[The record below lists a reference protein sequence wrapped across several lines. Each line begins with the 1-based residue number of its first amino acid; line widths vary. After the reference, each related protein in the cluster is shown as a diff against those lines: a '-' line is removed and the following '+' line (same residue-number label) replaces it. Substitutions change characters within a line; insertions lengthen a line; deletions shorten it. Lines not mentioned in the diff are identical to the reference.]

1 MRDGFPFYRQM
12 DSMDCGP
19 TCIMMIS
26 EFYGKMYS
34 LESLREKS
42 YINREGV
49 SMLGISQAAESIGF
63 RTLSSMIPFENL
75 KNDVPLPAI
84 VHWRQNHFVIVYK
97 INRSHVYIADPAFG
111 KVKYTHQ
118 DFKQH
123 WVSTRNND
131 VDTGLILFLEPS
143 PAFYDSQGET
153 SNVSSLTHFFKYLN
167 PYRKYL
173 AQVAAGM
180 LAATGITFILP
191 FMSQSIID
199 IGIFNSNTAFI
210 NLLLLSQLVLNITSV
225 AIDYIRSW
233 IFLHIGTRI
242 SISILSDFLRKLL
255 KMPFDFFDN
264 KTTGDLMQRIG
275 DHKRIQS
282 FLTSSALGFAFS
294 VFNII
299 IFGLILLYYNISIFI
314 VYTIGSILYFVWVVF
329 FLKQRKELD
338 YKNFAESAASQTNI
352 IQLISGV
359 QEIKLQNCE
368 RKKRWEWE
376 NVQARLFKVSTKALA
391 LNQYQHAGSFLID
404 KIKNIFISYY
414 AARAVI
420 DGNMTLGM
428 MLSVSYI
435 VGQLNSPIL
444 YLLELIL
451 SYQDAKI
458 SMDRL
463 NEIHS
468 KREENDGE
476 EEVALYSV
484 PEGKD
489 IILKDVSFQYGGPN
503 APKVLNAIN
512 LTIPYGK
519 KTAIV
524 GASGS
529 GKTTLMKL
537 LLKIYAPVS
546 GEISLGNIGFNGLN
560 SRSWRDVCGVVS
572 QDGYLFSDTI
582 ANNIAISD
590 DIVNRDKLAQA
601 VTTANIKD
609 YIDSLPLKYN
619 TRIGPDGN
627 GISQGQRQ
635 RLMIARAIYKNPQYI
650 FLDEA
655 TNSLDSQNEKKIVDN
670 LEVFFK
676 NKTVVIIAH
685 RLSTVKNCDNIIV
698 LNQGKI
704 SESGTHDELISLRGE
719 YFNLIQEQLSL
730 GA

>member
-1 MRDGFPFYRQM
+1 MRDSFPFYRQM

-19 TCIMMIS
+19 TCILMIS
-26 EFYGKMYS
+26 EYYGKLYS

-42 YINREGV
+42 FMTREGV
-49 SMLGISQAAESIGF
+49 SMLGISQAAEAIGF

-84 VHWRQNHFVIVYK
+84 AHWRQNHFVVVYK
-97 INRSHVYIADPAFG
+97 VTKTHVYVADPAYG
-111 KVKYTHQ
+111 KVRYSHE
-118 DFKQH
+118 DFRQH
-123 WVSTRNND
+123 WISTRNNN

-143 PAFYDSQGET
+143 PAFYEGDGDKEA
-153 SNVSSLTHFFKYLN
+153 VSSIGYFFRYLK

-173 AQVAAGM
+173 AQVAIGM
-180 LAATGITFILP
+180 LAGSGITFILP
-191 FMSQSIID
+191 FLSQSIID
-199 IGIFNSNTAFI
+199 IGIFNSNFAFI
-210 NLLLLSQLVLNITSV
+210 NLILLSQLILNVTSV

-242 SISILSDFLRKLL
+242 SIAILSDFLRKLL

-282 FLTSSALGFAFS
+282 FLTSSSLGFAFS
-294 VFNII
+294 IFNIF
-299 IFGLILLYYNISIFI
+299 IFGLILLYYDVDIFV
-314 VYTIGSILYFVWVVF
+314 VYAIGSAVYMFWVIF
-329 FLKQRKELD
+329 FLKRRRDLD

-352 IQLISGV
+352 IQLIAGV

-376 NVQARLFKVSTKALA
+376 NVQARLFKVSIKALA
-391 LNQYQHAGSFLID
+391 LNQYQHAGSFMID
-404 KIKNIFISYY
+404 KVKNIFISYFS
-414 AARAVI
+414 AKAVI
-420 DGNMTLGM
+420 EGDMTLGM

-435 VGQLNSPIL
+435 VGQLNSPIA

-451 SYQDAKI
+451 SYQDAQI

-463 NEIHS
+463 NEINS
-468 KREENDGE
+468 KHE
-476 EEVALYSV
+476 EEEDGNAVFNI

-489 IILKDVSFQYGGPN
+489 IVLKDVSFQYAGPN
-503 APKVLNAIN
+503 APKVLDSIN
-512 LTIPYGK
+512 LTIPHGR

-537 LLKIYAPVS
+537 ILKIYNPSS
-546 GEISLGNIGFNGLN
+546 GEISLGNIGFNGLS
-560 SRSWRDVCGVVS
+560 SRSWREVCGVVA

-590 DIVNRDKLAQA
+590 DYVNRDKLANA
-601 VTTANIKD
+601 VVTANIQD
-609 YIDSLPLKYN
+609 FVESLPLKYN

-635 RLMIARAIYKNPQYI
+635 RLMIARAVYKNPSYI

-655 TNSLDSQNEKKIVDN
+655 TNSLDSRNEKIIVDN
-670 LEVFFK
+670 LEKFFV
-676 NKTVVIIAH
+676 NKTVLIIAH

-698 LNQGKI
+698 LNKGTI
-704 SESGTHDELISLRGE
+704 SESGTHEELINLRGE
-719 YFNLIQEQLSL
+719 YFTLIQEQLSL
-730 GA
+730 GE